1 MPIIAELH
9 GKFLVQR
16 FLGAALEIL
25 FAGVLAAIYTEL
37 NDTGRGYQPNPI
49 FWKTFIMTHLTF
61 LLVIPLF
68 SNGRTLGMLLTNLT
82 VTSNNGKKLNFAQIL
97 ARAFLGFGPVIVSN
111 GLWYFISIFIS
122 LTDEKGRGWGELV
135 SYTTIKQKN
144 PH

>member
-1 MPIIAELH
+1 MAELH

-25 FAGVLAAIYTEL
+25 FAGLIAVFYTEL
-37 NDTGRGYQPNPI
+37 MDTGRGYQPNPI

-68 SNGRTLGMLLTNLT
+68 SNGRTIGMLLTNLT
-82 VTSNNGKKLNFAQIL
+82 VTSNNGKKPNFAQIL

-122 LTDEKGRGWGELV
+122 LTDEKGRGWSELV